1 MIERGDYWKA
11 RNPGKEWPIAEQI
24 AEQIV
29 EVDRPDCPPK
39 GMTQAN
45 RFWQDHSDRY
55 DECTCAEDDYQ
66 CLLGDAEHYAD
77 FSDYD
82 MPGCGSLIRSAKSVI
97 TSFESGPVWK
107 ARS

>member
-1 MIERGDYWKA
+1 MGYDETMKA
-11 RNPGKEWPIAEQI
+11 WIAAHGGQK
-24 AEQIV
+24 V
-29 EVDRPDCPPK
+29 TGLLNCPNDPPK
-39 GMTQAN
+39 GLRKSN
-45 RFWQDHSDRY
+45 RFWQDHYVRY

-97 TSFESGPVWK
+97 ASFESGPVWK
-107 ARS
+107 ARRQ